1 MLDSRECKIFV
12 NCLVCGRI
20 LMKCQGKCNLEI
32 TCGKCNSDIVAIV
45 DKERVKVFENRRR
58 SGQIEQVKVSVHPTK
73 GCKQMQSMKRAANY

>member
-1 MLDSRECKIFV
+1 MLESREHKIFV

-45 DKERVKVFENRRR
+45 DKERVMVFENRRG
-58 SGQIEQVKVSVHPTK
+58 SDQIEQVKVSVHMNK
-73 GCKQMQSMKRAANY
+73 GCKQMKNMKRAANY